1 MLYKEDRTA
10 LLKSAASIAMHTPDE
25 TQLGCEAQPML
36 LL

>member
-10 LLKSAASIAMHTPDE
+10 LLKRAASMAMHTPDE
-25 TQLGCEAQPML
+25 TQLDCDAQPML